1 MNVSMQSH
9 SQAFGVGRRH
19 LLSVVWLAAALAFG
33 AGLFASGP
41 AWAQE
46 ADAPAADAP
55 AAEVPAAETPAADA
69 SVVDAEAAAT
79 PAPQQS
85 YLAWV
90 IDAMGWHYTI
100 AFLAISFALVALF
113 VMNLLAARRENVVPP
128 ALVEGFEQHLNA
140 KQYQEAYELAKADDS
155 FLGHILSAGLSR
167 VSGGYDEAI
176 EAMQE
181 VGEEENLRLEQRLGY
196 LALIGTISPMIGLLG
211 TVEGM
216 VESFMVIANTA
227 TGAPDPQELAKGISK
242 ALFTTLV
249 GLYLAIPALTAYHVI
264 RNRISRLVLEVGVVS
279 EGMMRRF
286 RKSEKKVEV

>member
-1 MNVSMQSH
+1 MQLITVRSLRPWKRFI
-9 SQAFGVGRRH
+9 ALALVAA
-19 LLSVVWLAAALAFG
+19 VAAAGGLGASTALAQDE
-33 AGLFASGP
+33 P
-41 AWAQE
+41 AE
-46 ADAPAADAP
+46 DA
-55 AAEVPAAETPAADA
+55 AAEAP
-69 SVVDAEAAAT
+69 AEAAADSSIVDAEGPAAPT
-79 PAPQQS
+79 PQVS
-85 YLAWV
+85 YLAWIV
-90 IDAMGWHYTI
+90 EAMGWHYTI

-128 ALVEGFEQHLNA
+128 ALVDGFEQHLNA
-140 KQYQEAYELAKADDS
+140 KQYQEAYDLAKADDS
-155 FLGHILSAGLSR
+155 FLGHVLSAGLSR
-167 VSGGYDEAI
+167 VSSGYSEAV

-181 VGEEENLRLEQRLGY
+181 VGEEENLRMEQRLGY

-227 TGAPDPQELAKGISK
+227 TGAPDPQELAQGISK

-264 RNRISRLVLEVGVVS
+264 RNRVSRLVLEVGVVS

-286 RKSEKKVEV
+286 RKSGDKKEA

>member
-1 MNVSMQSH
+1 MRSSRNPIGRTWSPLTLVTILGLLAAGGAAR
-9 SQAFGVGRRH
+9 SQAVM
-19 LLSVVWLAAALAFG
+19 
-33 AGLFASGP
+33 
-41 AWAQE
+41 AQ
-46 ADAPAADAP
+46 DAPAD
-55 AAEVPAAETPAADA
+55 
-69 SVVDAEAAAT
+69 EAAAAAEPAAPVDDGSLQDAAAAST
-79 PAPQQS
+79 PAPQVS
-85 YLAWV
+85 YLAWIV
-90 IDAMGWHYTI
+90 EAMGWHYTI

-140 KQYQEAYELAKADDS
+140 KQYQEAYDLAKADDS
-155 FLGHILSAGLSR
+155 FLGHVLSAGLSR
-167 VSGGYDEAI
+167 VSSGYSEAV

-181 VGEEENLRLEQRLGY
+181 VGEEENLRMEQRLGY

-249 GLYLAIPALTAYHVI
+249 GLYLAIPALTAYHII
-264 RNRISRLVLEVGVVS
+264 RNRVSRLVLEVGVVS

-286 RKSEKKVEV
+286 RKTGDKKIEA

>member
-1 MNVSMQSH
+1 MRTSFALWAV
-9 SQAFGVGRRH
+9 
-19 LLSVVWLAAALAFG
+19 ALAIIFG
-33 AGLFASGP
+33 SALLLESAH
-41 AWAQE
+41 AQ
-46 ADAPAADAP
+46 DAPADGEAADAAADEAP
-55 AAEVPAAETPAADA
+55 AEDPAPAPVDA
-69 SVVDAEAAAT
+69 SVVDAEGPAT
-79 PAPQQS
+79 PTPQVS
-85 YLAWV
+85 YLAWIV
-90 IDAMGWHYTI
+90 DAMGWHYTI

-140 KQYQEAYELAKADDS
+140 KQYQEAYDLAKADDS
-155 FLGHILSAGLSR
+155 FLGHVLSAGLSR
-167 VSGGYDEAI
+167 VSSGYSEAV

-181 VGEEENLRLEQRLGY
+181 VGEEENLRMEQRLGY

-249 GLYLAIPALTAYHVI
+249 GLYLAIPALTAYHI
-264 RNRISRLVLEVGVVS
+264 LRNRVSRLVLEVGVVS

-286 RKSEKKVEV
+286 RKTGDKKVEV

>member
-1 MNVSMQSH
+1 MQMINNRAGQLIKPLILFAAS
-9 SQAFGVGRRH
+9 FI
-19 LLSVVWLAAALAFG
+19 AALA
-33 AGLFASGP
+33 ATPQTVL
-41 AWAQE
+41 AQDPE
-46 ADAPAADAP
+46 ADAAAEAPADPAPSTPVDDGSIKDAEGPAA
-55 AAEVPAAETPAADA
+55 
-69 SVVDAEAAAT
+69 
-79 PAPQQS
+79 PAPQVS

-90 IDAMGWHYTI
+90 VDAMGWHYTI

-128 ALVEGFEQHLNA
+128 TLVEGFEQHLNA
-140 KQYQEAYELAKADDS
+140 KQYQEAYDLAKADDS
-155 FLGHILSAGLSR
+155 FLGHVLSAGLSR
-167 VSGGYDEAI
+167 VSGGYDEAV

-181 VGEEENLRLEQRLGY
+181 VGEEENLRMEQRLGY

-264 RNRISRLVLEVGVVS
+264 RNRVSRLVLEVGVVS

-286 RKSEKKVEV
+286 RKTGDKKIEV

>member
-1 MNVSMQSH
+1 
-9 SQAFGVGRRH
+9 
-19 LLSVVWLAAALAFG
+19 
-33 AGLFASGP
+33 
-41 AWAQE
+41 
-46 ADAPAADAP
+46 
-55 AAEVPAAETPAADA
+55 
-69 SVVDAEAAAT
+69 
-79 PAPQQS
+79 
-85 YLAWV
+85 
-90 IDAMGWHYTI
+90 MGWHYTI

-140 KQYQEAYELAKADDS
+140 KQYQEAYDLAKADDS
-155 FLGHILSAGLSR
+155 FLGHVLSAGLSR
-167 VSGGYDEAI
+167 VSSGYSEAV

-181 VGEEENLRLEQRLGY
+181 VGEEENLRMEQRLGY

-227 TGAPDPQELAKGISK
+227 TGAPDPQDLAKGISK

-249 GLYLAIPALTAYHVI
+249 GLYLAIPALTAYHVL
-264 RNRISRLVLEVGVVS
+264 RNRVSRLVLEVGVVS

-286 RKSEKKVEV
+286 RKTGDKKVEA

>member
-1 MNVSMQSH
+1 MQSNTPR
-9 SQAFGVGRRH
+9 AGRFAN
-19 LLSVVWLAAALAFG
+19 LLVLVAASLTAT
-33 AGLFASGP
+33 
-41 AWAQE
+41 AWAPAPTAFAQ
-46 ADAPAADAP
+46 DAPAEE
-55 AAEVPAAETPAADA
+55 AAE
-69 SVVDAEAAAT
+69 EAAAEPAPST
-79 PAPQQS
+79 PIDDGSIKDAEGPAAPAPQVS

-90 IDAMGWHYTI
+90 VDAMGWHYTI

-128 ALVEGFEQHLNA
+128 TLVEGFEQHLNA
-140 KQYQEAYELAKADDS
+140 KQYQEAYDLAKADDS
-155 FLGHILSAGLSR
+155 FLGHVLSAGLSR
-167 VSGGYDEAI
+167 VSGGYDEAV

-181 VGEEENLRLEQRLGY
+181 VGEEENLRMEQRLGY

-249 GLYLAIPALTAYHVI
+249 GLYLAIPALTAYHII
-264 RNRISRLVLEVGVVS
+264 RNRVSRLVLEVGVVS

-286 RKSEKKVEV
+286 RKTGDKKIEV

>member
-1 MNVSMQSH
+1 MRSH
-9 SQAFGVGRRH
+9 SPAVGVGRSH
-19 LLSVVWLAAALAFG
+19 LLSAVWLAAALALTI
-33 AGLFASGP
+33 AGPFAGEP
-41 AWAQE
+41 AWSQE
-46 ADAPAADAP
+46 ADAPAADAA
-55 AAEVPAAETPAADA
+55 AAEAPATDA

-286 RKSEKKVEV
+286 RKSEKKAEA

>member
-1 MNVSMQSH
+1 MPTNNTR
-9 SQAFGVGRRH
+9 AGRFPK
-19 LLSVVWLAAALAFG
+19 LLVLLAASLTAI
-33 AGLFASGP
+33 
-41 AWAQE
+41 AWAPAPTAFAQ
-46 ADAPAADAP
+46 DAPAEEAVEEAP
-55 AAEVPAAETPAADA
+55 ADPAPSTPVDDGSLKDAEGPAA
-69 SVVDAEAAAT
+69 
-79 PAPQQS
+79 APQVN
-85 YLAWV
+85 YLSWV

-100 AFLAISFALVALF
+100 AFLSISFALVALF

-128 ALVEGFEQHLNA
+128 TLVEGFEQHLNA
-140 KQYQEAYELAKADDS
+140 KQYQEAYDLAKADDS
-155 FLGHILSAGLSR
+155 FLGHVLSAGLSR
-167 VSGGYDEAI
+167 VSGGYDEAV

-181 VGEEENLRLEQRLGY
+181 VGEEENLRMEQRLGY

-264 RNRISRLVLEVGVVS
+264 RNRVSRLVLEVGVVS

-286 RKSEKKVEV
+286 RKTGDKKIEL

>member
-1 MNVSMQSH
+1 M
-9 SQAFGVGRRH
+9 
-19 LLSVVWLAAALAFG
+19 LAAV
-33 AGLFASGP
+33 GLLLTATTWQSTAVFAQDAPP
-41 AWAQE
+41 AE
-46 ADAPAADAP
+46 DAPAAPVDDAAPADNAGPAPEAAAPSAP
-55 AAEVPAAETPAADA
+55 AAD
-69 SVVDAEAAAT
+69 SSIKDAEAAST
-79 PAPQQS
+79 PTPQVS
-85 YLAWV
+85 YLAWIV
-90 IDAMGWHYTI
+90 DAMGWHYTI

-113 VMNLLAARRENVVPP
+113 VMNVLAARRENLVPP

-140 KQYQEAYELAKADDS
+140 KQYQEAYDLAKADES
-155 FLGHILSAGLSR
+155 FLGHVLAAGLSR
-167 VSGGYDEAI
+167 VSGGYGEAI

-227 TGAPDPQELAKGISK
+227 TGAPDPQDLAKGISK

-249 GLYLAIPALTAYHVI
+249 GLYLAIPALAAYHVI
-264 RNRISRLVLEVGVVS
+264 RNRVSRLVLEVGVVS

-286 RKSEKKVEV
+286 RKTGEKKTE

>member
-1 MNVSMQSH
+1 MQCLRRRF
-9 SQAFGVGRRH
+9 ACAAWRRFG
-19 LLSVVWLAAALAFG
+19 LAALFGLIAVGGPIAAVDPAL
-33 AGLFASGP
+33 
-41 AWAQE
+41 AQE
-46 ADAPAADAP
+46 ADEAAPADAP
-55 AAEVPAAETPAADA
+55 ADDA
-69 SVVDAEAAAT
+69 STPDDGSTEDAKAAT
-79 PAPQQS
+79 PAPEMS
-85 YLAWV
+85 YLEWIV
-90 IDAMGWHYTI
+90 EAMGWHYTI

-113 VMNLLAARRENVVPP
+113 VMNILAARRENVVPS
-128 ALVEGFEQHLNA
+128 ALVDGFEQHLAA
-140 KQYQEAYELAKADDS
+140 KQYQEAYDLAKADES

-167 VSGGYDEAI
+167 VSTGYNEAI

-181 VGEEENLRLEQRLGY
+181 VGEEENLRMEQRLGY

-249 GLYLAIPALTAYHVI
+249 GLYLAIPALTAYHLI
-264 RNRISRLVLEVGVVS
+264 RNRVSRLVLEVGVVS

-286 RKSEKKVEV
+286 RKPADKKEG

>member
-1 MNVSMQSH
+1 MPLLSLN
-9 SQAFGVGRRH
+9 ANFARRH
-19 LLSVVWLAAALAFG
+19 WIVQGMLAAV
-33 AGLFASGP
+33 AGLAIGLLPAS
-41 AWAQE
+41 AWAQD
-46 ADAPAADAP
+46 ADAAADAP
-55 AAEVPAAETPAADA
+55 AAAPAIDG
-69 SVVDAEAAAT
+69 SVVDAQSSAA
-79 PAPQQS
+79 PGPQQS
-85 YLAWV
+85 YLEWV
-90 IDAMGWHYTI
+90 IDAMGWKYTI
-100 AFLAISFALVALF
+100 AFLALSFALVALF
-113 VMNLLAARRENVVPP
+113 VMNVLAARRENVVPA
-128 ALVEGFEQHLNA
+128 ALVESFEQQLNA

-167 VSGGYDEAI
+167 VSGGYSEAI

-216 VESFMVIANTA
+216 VESFMVIATTA

-249 GLYLAIPALTAYHVI
+249 GLYLAIPALMAYHI
-264 RNRISRLVLEVGVVS
+264 LRNRVTRLVMEVGVVS

-286 RKSEKKVEV
+286 RKSGDKKIEP

>member
-1 MNVSMQSH
+1 MPFQPSSIRVG
-9 SQAFGVGRRH
+9 AFWRTS
-19 LLSVVWLAAALAFG
+19 LLWGFALAAAI
-33 AGLFASGP
+33 GLSSSGDVR
-41 AWAQE
+41 AQE
-46 ADAPAADAP
+46 AAPPAADAADAP
-55 AAEVPAAETPAADA
+55 ATDA
-69 SVVDAEAAAT
+69 SVVDAAAT
-79 PAPQQS
+79 PAVEPQTS

-90 IDAMGWHYTI
+90 VEAMGWHYTI

-113 VMNLLAARRENVVPP
+113 VMNVLAARRENVVPP
-128 ALVEGFEQHLNA
+128 ALVDSFEQQLAA
-140 KQYQEAYELAKADDS
+140 KKYQEAYELAKADDS
-155 FLGHILSAGLSR
+155 FLGRILSAGLSR

-249 GLYLAIPALTAYHVI
+249 GLYLAIPALTAYHII

-286 RKSEKKVEV
+286 RKSEKKAEA

>member
-1 MNVSMQSH
+1 MQTVT
-9 SQAFGVGRRH
+9 ARARGFWI
-19 LLSVVWLAAALAFG
+19 LLSKFTVATVLFVGLATAPM
-33 AGLFASGP
+33 AGL
-41 AWAQE
+41 AQ
-46 ADAPAADAP
+46 DAPAEDA
-55 AAEVPAAETPAADA
+55 AAEAPEATAPVDD
-69 SVVDAEAAAT
+69 SIKDAEGPAT
-79 PAPQQS
+79 AAPQVS

-90 IDAMGWHYTI
+90 VDAMGWHYTI

-113 VMNLLAARRENVVPP
+113 VMNVLAARRENVVPP

-140 KQYQEAYELAKADDS
+140 KQYQEAYDLAKADDS
-155 FLGHILSAGLSR
+155 FLGHVLSAGLSR
-167 VSGGYDEAI
+167 VSGGYSEAV

-181 VGEEENLRLEQRLGY
+181 VGEEENLRMEQRLGY

-249 GLYLAIPALTAYHVI
+249 GLYLAIPALTAYHVL
-264 RNRISRLVLEVGVVS
+264 RNRVSRLVLEVGVVS

-286 RKSEKKVEV
+286 RKTGDKKVEV

>member
-1 MNVSMQSH
+1 MRTLGTSINRTWNPLAILTVVGLLVTGWGVSPLR
-9 SQAFGVGRRH
+9 AI
-19 LLSVVWLAAALAFG
+19 
-33 AGLFASGP
+33 
-41 AWAQE
+41 AQE
-46 ADAPAADAP
+46 GEPAADA
-55 AAEVPAAETPAADA
+55 AAEPEASPPAPVDDGSLKDA
-69 SVVDAEAAAT
+69 VGPSAAA
-79 PAPQQS
+79 APQVS

-90 IDAMGWHYTI
+90 VDAMGWHYTI

-140 KQYQEAYELAKADDS
+140 KQYQEAYDLAKADDS
-155 FLGHILSAGLSR
+155 FLGHVLSAGLSR
-167 VSGGYDEAI
+167 ISAGYSEAV

-181 VGEEENLRLEQRLGY
+181 VGEEENLRMEQRLGY

-249 GLYLAIPALTAYHVI
+249 GLYLAIPALTAYHII
-264 RNRISRLVLEVGVVS
+264 RNRVSRLVLEVGVVS

-286 RKSEKKVEV
+286 RKTGDKKVEV

>member
-1 MNVSMQSH
+1 MRTLGTSINRTWNPLAILAV
-9 SQAFGVGRRH
+9 AA
-19 LLSVVWLAAALAFG
+19 LLAAGWGVNPNSAV
-33 AGLFASGP
+33 
-41 AWAQE
+41 AQE
-46 ADAPAADAP
+46 GEPA
-55 AAEVPAAETPAADA
+55 
-69 SVVDAEAAAT
+69 AEAAAEPEAPPT
-79 PAPQQS
+79 APVDDGSLKDAEGPSAAAAPQVS

-90 IDAMGWHYTI
+90 VEAMGWHYTI

-140 KQYQEAYELAKADDS
+140 KQYQEAYDLAKADDS
-155 FLGHILSAGLSR
+155 FLGRVLSAGLSR
-167 VSGGYDEAI
+167 ISTGYSEAV

-181 VGEEENLRLEQRLGY
+181 VGEEENLRMEQRLGY

-249 GLYLAIPALTAYHVI
+249 GLYLAIPALTAYHII
-264 RNRISRLVLEVGVVS
+264 RNRVSRLVLEVGVVS

-286 RKSEKKVEV
+286 RKTGDKKVEV

>member
-1 MNVSMQSH
+1 MNEAMPLLASPF
-9 SQAFGVGRRH
+9 AFALRRSVGN
-19 LLSVVWLAAALAFG
+19 
-33 AGLFASGP
+33 GLFAATLTTAAILLAPQRGF
-41 AWAQE
+41 AQDAE
-46 ADAPAADAP
+46 APPADAAP
-55 AAEVPAAETPAADA
+55 ATDA
-69 SVVDAEAAAT
+69 SVVDAPSAA
-79 PAPQQS
+79 PIEPQQS

-90 IDAMGWHYTI
+90 IDAMGWKYTI

-113 VMNLLAARRENVVPP
+113 VMNILAARRENVVPA

-140 KQYQEAYELAKADDS
+140 KQYQEAYELAKADES

-167 VSGGYDEAI
+167 VSGGYSEAI

-249 GLYLAIPALTAYHVI
+249 GLYLAIPALMAYHI
-264 RNRISRLVLEVGVVS
+264 LRNRVTRLVMEVGVVS

-286 RKSEKKVEV
+286 RKSGEKKLEG

>member
-1 MNVSMQSH
+1 MASLLATAMAMN
-9 SQAFGVGRRH
+9 AGK
-19 LLSVVWLAAALAFG
+19 ALAQEEP
-33 AGLFASGP
+33 AG
-41 AWAQE
+41 E
-46 ADAPAADAP
+46 AAEDAPAEAAP
-55 AAEVPAAETPAADA
+55 SAPVDG
-69 SVVDAEAAAT
+69 SVVDAEGPAAST
-79 PAPQQS
+79 PQVS
-85 YLAWV
+85 YLAWIV
-90 IDAMGWHYTI
+90 DAMGWHYTI

-140 KQYQEAYELAKADDS
+140 KQYQEAYDLAKADDS
-155 FLGHILSAGLSR
+155 FLGHVLSAGLSR
-167 VSGGYDEAI
+167 VSSGYSEAV

-181 VGEEENLRLEQRLGY
+181 VGEEENLRMEQRLGY

-227 TGAPDPQELAKGISK
+227 TGAPDPQDLAKGISK

-249 GLYLAIPALTAYHVI
+249 GLYLAIPALTAYHI
-264 RNRISRLVLEVGVVS
+264 LRNRVSRLVLEVGVVS

-286 RKSEKKVEV
+286 RKTGDKKVEA